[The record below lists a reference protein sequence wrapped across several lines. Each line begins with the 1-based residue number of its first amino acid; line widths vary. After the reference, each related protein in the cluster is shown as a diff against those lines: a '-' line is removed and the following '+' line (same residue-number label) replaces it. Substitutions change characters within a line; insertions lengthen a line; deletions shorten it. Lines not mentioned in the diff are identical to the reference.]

1 VTSGTAVG
9 PTARFGR
16 LERRGLLLGLS
27 TCQVTLLG
35 VALAIL
41 IATVYA
47 AGPVGLVASSLLWA
61 PLLVVALVRF
71 QQRPLIE
78 WVPIVTR
85 FRIRALLGQ
94 NLVLRRP
101 FDRGSAADLA
111 LPAGGRLRIRPMTG
125 SRAVLIDDVA
135 ARSHVAIARVVG
147 TPLALADAADQA
159 GRVSAWGRVLA
170 SLTTAAGIGG
180 VQVLQRAIPDGAA
193 DLVRFWSAHG
203 VEAGSW
209 AARVVADLA
218 ADAAC
223 PTTQECYLA
232 IGFRAR
238 GNSDQLARQL
248 DAVESSLDAAGLTVA
263 DWLGVQGVTRL
274 VRTAFDPAAA
284 ATLDPDLTM
293 PIGTAGPMGVA
304 EDWDRLRVDGCWHAV
319 YWVQEWPRHEVPAG
333 FLQPLV
339 FADLP
344 HTLSLVARPQPMP
357 AALREIRR
365 AKADHHADQAQRH
378 RLGQVTDEAMLLEAD
393 DVLQRERDLAA
404 GHGILDFAGL
414 LTVSACDEQELA
426 AARTRIELAAAQ
438 AGCELRLLVGQQAQA
453 FLAAAL
459 PLCRGLQ

>member
-41 IATVYA
+41 TAAVYS
-47 AGPVGLVASSLLWA
+47 AGPVGLAASSVLWA
-61 PLLVVALVRF
+61 PLLVAALARI

-78 WVPIVTR
+78 WLPIVGQ

-94 NLVLRRP
+94 TLVLHRP
-101 FDRGSAADLA
+101 FDRGSATDLA

-147 TPLALADAADQA
+147 APLGLADAADQA

-170 SLTTAAGIGG
+170 SLTPAAGIGG

-193 DLVRFWSAHG
+193 DLVRFWSTHG
-203 VEAGSW
+203 VEDGSW

-218 ADAAC
+218 TDAAC

-232 IGFRAR
+232 IGFRAH
-238 GNSDQLARQL
+238 GNPDQLARQL

-263 DWLGVQGVTRL
+263 EWLGAEGVTRL
-274 VRTAFDPAAA
+274 VRTAYDPAA
-284 ATLDPDLTM
+284 ATLDPDLAI
-293 PIGTAGPMGVA
+293 PVRTAGPMGVA

-339 FADLP
+339 FADVA

-365 AKADHHADQAQRH
+365 AKADHHADQAQRQ
-378 RLGQVTDEAMLLEAD
+378 RLGQVTDEAMLVEAE
-393 DVLQRERDLAA
+393 DVLERERDLAA

-414 LTVSACDEQELA
+414 LTVSASDEQQLA